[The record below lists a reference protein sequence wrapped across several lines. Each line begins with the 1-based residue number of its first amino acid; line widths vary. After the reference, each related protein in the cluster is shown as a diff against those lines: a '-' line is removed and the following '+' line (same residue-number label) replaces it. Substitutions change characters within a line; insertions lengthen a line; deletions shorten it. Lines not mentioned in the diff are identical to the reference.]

1 MLPLPTK
8 HDRVEVCGVFRAVDA
23 KHENIVISNLD
34 SGIGVV
40 PTALVRWS
48 DILSIT
54 TITSTTTT
62 TTTTDDD
69 EDIVVPDETKA
80 AA

>member
-1 MLPLPTK
+1 M
-8 HDRVEVCGVFRAVDA
+8 FRAVDA
-23 KHENIVISNLD
+23 KHENVVISNLD

-54 TITSTTTT
+54 VTDMDTDTDVSDKAA
-62 TTTTDDD
+62 TDD
-69 EDIVVPDETKA
+69 VA
-80 AA
+80 AG

>member
-1 MLPLPTK
+1 
-8 HDRVEVCGVFRAVDA
+8 VEVCGIFQAVDA
-23 KHENIVISNLD
+23 KHENLVLSNLD

-54 TITSTTTT
+54 TTAH
-62 TTTTDDD
+62 DYAD
-69 EDIVVPDETKA
+69 A
-80 AA
+80 AAGG